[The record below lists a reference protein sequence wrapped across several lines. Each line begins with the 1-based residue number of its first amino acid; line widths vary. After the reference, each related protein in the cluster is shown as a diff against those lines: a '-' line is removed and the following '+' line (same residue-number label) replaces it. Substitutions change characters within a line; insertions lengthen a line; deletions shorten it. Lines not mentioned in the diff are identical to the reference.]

1 MKNLIYFTVGF
12 NPEYI
17 ELTYWCIYSL
27 LYQGLSLENIDILIM
42 CDQDYLKHVQEK
54 LPSWVKIMIVEKNDT
69 AVQSSMRK
77 IEIFNYPEID
87 NYDKILYLDS
97 DIVSVK
103 NIKVFFEKELDPNVL
118 YVKSENVDHTSS
130 FHSLKSYKY
139 TNEQL
144 MFFKEH
150 DIKPFSCGHFLFKNS
165 IQMNHHFNNIINLV
179 KKYIGNYF
187 YEQSFMNYYFNLNNL
202 TDPSFLEKY
211 IGLNVAKSINVLES
225 IDISDPHMVHICDTT
240 IKTFDKLHHMK
251 NWFHVS
257 ECNKIYKIYT
267 TKDILPDV
275 IKLPENP
282 IIADIGVFKG
292 EFSQILLKYNPYI
305 LYLIDSY
312 EGEEVLSGDKDGNHI
327 MSYNPITLKK
337 EVTSKF
343 YNHKNVL
350 FLHSRSN
357 ILKSFPDNYLDL
369 IYIDGDHSFEG
380 VEYDLRVAYSKIKKN
395 GWICGNN
402 YRINPEKCQNTYDF
416 GAYTAVNKFCFEHL
430 LKINFMFNDGCVSY
444 EIHVPKLI

>member
-27 LYQGLSLENIDILIM
+27 LYQGLSLENLDILIM
-42 CDQDYLKHVQEK
+42 CDQDYLKYVQEK
-54 LPSWVKIMIVEKNDT
+54 LPSWVKIMITDHNNC
-69 AVQSSMRK
+69 AMHASMRK
-77 IEIFNYPEID
+77 IEIFNFVDIYQ
-87 NYDKILYLDS
+87 YDKILYLDS
-97 DIVSVK
+97 DIVTLK

-130 FHSLKSYKY
+130 FHSLESYKY
-139 TNEQL
+139 TNEQM

-165 IQMNHHFNNIINLV
+165 IHMKQHFNNVIDLV
-179 KKYIGNYF
+179 KKYIGNFF

-202 TDPSFLEKY
+202 TDPTFLDEY

-251 NWFHVS
+251 NWFHVN
-257 ECNKIYKIYT
+257 ECKKYYNIYNT
-267 TKDILPDV
+267 RDLLPDV
-275 IKLPENP
+275 IKLPETP
-282 IIADIGVFKG
+282 IIAEIGVFNG
-292 EFSQILLKYNPYI
+292 NYSQVLLKYNPHM

-312 EGEEVLSGDKDGNHI
+312 EGTEVVSGDKDGNNVA
-327 MSYNPITLKK
+327 SYNPIRLKK

-343 YNHKNVL
+343 INHKNVIL
-350 FLHSRSN
+350 LHHRST
-357 ILKSFPDNYLDL
+357 ILESFPDNYLDL
-369 IYIDGDHSFEG
+369 IYLDGDHSFEG
-380 VEYDLRVAYSKIKKN
+380 VEYDLHVSYKKIKRN
-395 GWICGNN
+395 GWICGHDYQINSDKCN
-402 YRINPEKCQNTYDF
+402 YKYNF
-416 GAYTAVNKFCFEHL
+416 GVHEAVNKFCFEHL

-444 EIHVPKLI
+444 AIQVPKI